1 MPSNRQRR
9 EAAERHLRRQ
19 LQRRQEAAAK
29 RRRRA
34 AIGGSVAA
42 VVVVVV
48 VVLLLTTGVF
58 GGGSSK
64 KAVAVPSKPTATAT
78 ASAKPTA
85 TPSPFA
91 TRTFAKATRAVR
103 KTSGPCGYAET
114 TQSLKSPYTKD
125 VGLPPDPRP
134 TPDSGTVA
142 VSLST
147 SDGPMTL
154 SLDRAK
160 APCAVQSFLYLVKK
174 GLYDGSTCPRVT
186 TTGIYVLQCG
196 DPSNSQQGGPTY
208 DFKQETTKTTD
219 YSPGVVA
226 MANTGQPNSTGSQF
240 FIIYKNSNTGL
251 QKSYSVVGTVSKGL
265 AAVTKVAKAGAAGGQ
280 SAGDGKPVLGMTIT
294 TATTAG

>member
-58 GGGSSK
+58 GGSSK
-64 KAVAVPSKPTATAT
+64 KAAVAVPSSKATAT
-78 ASAKPTA
+78 GTAKPTA

-91 TRTFAKATRAVR
+91 TRTFAKAARAVR
-103 KTSGPCGYAET
+103 RTSGPCGYAET
-114 TQSLKSPYTKD
+114 AQSLKSPYTKD
-125 VGLPPDPRP
+125 VGLPPDPKP

-147 SDGPMTL
+147 TDGPMTL

-226 MANTGQPNSTGSQF
+226 MANTGRPNSTGSQF
-240 FIIYKNSNTGL
+240 FIIYKNSNSGL

-265 AAVTKVAKAGAAGGQ
+265 ATVAKVAKAGAAGGQ
-280 SAGDGKPVLGMTIT
+280 AAGDGKPVLGMTIT
-294 TATTAG
+294 TATTSG

>member
-1 MPSNRQRR
+1 
-9 EAAERHLRRQ
+9 
-19 LQRRQEAAAK
+19 
-29 RRRRA
+29 
-34 AIGGSVAA
+34 

-64 KAVAVPSKPTATAT
+64 KAAVSAPKSPTATAT
-78 ASAKPTA
+78 ASGKPSA

-91 TRTFAKATRAVR
+91 TRTFAKAARAVR

-114 TQSLKSPYTKD
+114 AQSIKSPYTKD
-125 VGLPPDPRP
+125 VGLPPDPSP
-134 TPDSGTVA
+134 TPSSGTVA

-147 SDGPMTL
+147 TDGPMTL
-154 SLDRAK
+154 TLDRAK
-160 APCAVQSFLYLVKK
+160 APCAVQSFVYLVKQ

-186 TTGIYVLQCG
+186 TSGIYVLQCG

-219 YSPGVVA
+219 YAAGVVA
-226 MANTGQPNSTGSQF
+226 MANTGRPDSTGSQF
-240 FIIYKNSNTGL
+240 FIIYKDSNSGL

-265 AAVTKVAKAGAAGGQ
+265 AAVTKVAKAGAAAGQ
-280 SAGDGKPVLGMTIT
+280 AAGDGKPVLGMTIT
-294 TATTAG
+294 TATTG